1 MKSIHPSL
9 WFDKD
14 AEEAMDFYTSVFKNS
29 KKGKVTRYGDNM
41 PLPKGTVITASFTLN
56 GLDFLAINGGPMFK
70 FSPAISMVANC
81 ETQDE
86 VDHLWDKLSEG
97 GEKQQCGWLK
107 DKYGMSWQV
116 VPTALGELMGAADA
130 AGSGRIMSAV
140 MRMKKLDIAT
150 LQKAAKGEL
159 AA

>member
-9 WFDKD
+9 WFDRE
-14 AEEAMDFYTSVFKNS
+14 AEEAMNFYTSIFKDS

-41 PLPKGTVITASFTLN
+41 PLPKGTVMTASFTLN

-86 VDHLWDKLSEG
+86 VDHLWEKLSEG
-97 GEKQQCGWLK
+97 GEKQPCGWLK

-116 VPTALGELMGAADA
+116 VPTALGELMEAADA
-130 AGSGRIMSAV
+130 TGSSRIMGAV
-140 MRMKKLDIAT
+140 MQMKKLDIAT

>member
-1 MKSIHPSL
+1 MKTINPCL
-9 WFDKD
+9 WFDTNAED
-14 AEEAMDFYTSVFKNS
+14 AMNFYTSIFKDS

-41 PLPKGTVITASFTLN
+41 PLPKGTVMTASFTLN

-86 VDHLWDKLSEG
+86 VDHLWEKLSEG
-97 GEKQQCGWLK
+97 GEKQPCGWLK

-116 VPTALGELMGAADA
+116 VPTALGELMEAADA
-130 AGSGRIMSAV
+130 TGSSRIMGAV
-140 MRMKKLDIAT
+140 MQMKKLDIAT

>member
-41 PLPKGTVITASFTLN
+41 PLPKGTVMTASFTLN

-140 MRMKKLDIAT
+140 MQMKKLDIAT

>member
-9 WFDKD
+9 WFDGN
-14 AEEAMDFYTSVFKNS
+14 AEEAMNFYTSVFKDS

-41 PLPKGTVITASFTLN
+41 PLPKGTVMTASFTLN
-56 GLDFLAINGGPMFK
+56 GLNFLAINGGPMFK

-116 VPTALGELMGAADA
+116 VPTALGELMETADA
-130 AGSGRIMSAV
+130 AGSARIMGAV
-140 MRMKKLDIAT
+140 MQMKKLEIAT